1 MVDSR
6 DWFGRLR
13 DWAIRRKDSPNDGGS
28 DAAPVDNFSACLAV
42 TLHHEGGW
50 SDHPKD
56 PGKATNQGVT
66 LKTYS
71 EYLKRQATAD
81 ELRRITNGE
90 LQEIYRGN
98 YWRGSACD
106 RLPSGVDL
114 VVFDMAVNAGPGKA
128 IQLLQSVLHVPID
141 GRMGPQTLGAV
152 EKSHPLHLIQAYS
165 EERRRYY
172 KSRPMVSVFGKG
184 WLRRTDEVEKEAIT
198 MAEKEK

>member
-1 MVDSR
+1 MVNR
-6 DWFGRLR
+6 GNRLGWLR
-13 DWAIRRKDSPNDGGS
+13 DWALGRKNSPNDGGS
-28 DAAPVDNFSACLAV
+28 DAAPVDNFPACLEI

-106 RLPSGVDL
+106 RLPRGVDL

-152 EKSHPLHLIQAYS
+152 EKSNPLHLIRAYS

-198 MAEKEK
+198 MAEKAK